1 MFEETNWKTI
11 GAEFM
16 GTFFLVFI
24 GLGAFG
30 ELGGGFEGALALGM
44 TLMVLMHIFGPISG
58 CHLNP
63 AVTIGN
69 MMSKKTSQEDA
80 GLYIGG
86 QILGAL
92 IAWMALAGTF
102 SVGPIENEMLTL
114 ATAVIGTAFF
124 VMVLLSTQDPWA
136 VGATLFLVT
145 AMAGAGWSSG
155 FADVNAGIDLGKFLA
170 DMGGADGDWYYGV
183 IGSIVGA
190 FAGWAIK
197 ENLLD

>member
-1 MFEETNWKTI
+1 MFDEINWKTI

-24 GLGAFG
+24 GLGAFV
-30 ELGGGFEGALALGM
+30 ELDGGFDGALALGM
-44 TLMVLMHIFGPISG
+44 TLMVLMHVFGPISG

-80 GLYIGG
+80 GLYIVG
-86 QILGAL
+86 QTLGAL

-102 SVGPIENEMLTL
+102 SVSPIENEIFTL
-114 ATAVIGTAFF
+114 AIAAIGTAFL

-136 VGATLFLVT
+136 VGATLFIVT
-145 AMAGAGWSSG
+145 AMAGAGNFSG
-155 FADVNAGIDLGKFLA
+155 FADVNAGISLGEFLA
-170 DMGGADGDWYYGV
+170 DMSGADSGWWYGV
-183 IGSIVGA
+183 IGSIMGA

-197 ENLLD
+197 DNLLD

>member
-80 GLYIGG
+80 GLYIAG
-86 QILGAL
+86 QTLGAL
-92 IAWMALAGTF
+92 VAWMALAGTF

-124 VMVLLSTQDPWA
+124 VMALLSTQDPWA
-136 VGATLFLVT
+136 VGGTLFLVT

>member
-1 MFEETNWKTI
+1 MFDETNWKTI

-24 GLGAFG
+24 GLGTFG

-44 TLMVLMHIFGPISG
+44 TLMVLMHVFGPISG

-102 SVGPIENEMLTL
+102 SVSPIENEIFTL
-114 ATAVIGTAFF
+114 AIAAIGTAFF

-145 AMAGAGWSSG
+145 AMAGVDNFSG
-155 FADVNAGIDLGKFLA
+155 FADVNAGIGLGEFLA
-170 DMGGADGDWYYGV
+170 DMGGAASDWYYVV
-183 IGSIVGA
+183 IGSVMGA

-197 ENLLD
+197 DNLLD

>member
-1 MFEETNWKTI
+1 MFDEINWKTV

-24 GLGAFG
+24 GLGTFG
-30 ELGGGFEGALALGM
+30 KLDGGFEGALALGM
-44 TLMVLMHIFGPISG
+44 TLMVLMHVFGPISG

-102 SVGPIENEMLTL
+102 SVSPIENEIFTL
-114 ATAVIGTAFF
+114 AAAAIGTAFF

-136 VGATLFLVT
+136 VGGTLFLVT
-145 AMAGAGWSSG
+145 AMADG
-155 FADVNAGIDLGKFLA
+155 FADVNAGIDLGGFLA
-170 DMGGADGDWYYGV
+170 DMGGAASDWYYGV
-183 IGSIVGA
+183 IGSILGA

-197 ENLLD
+197 DNCLD

>member
-1 MFEETNWKTI
+1 MFEETNWKTV

-44 TLMVLMHIFGPISG
+44 TLMVLMHVFGPISG

-92 IAWMALAGTF
+92 IASMALAGTF
-102 SVGPIENEMLTL
+102 SLVEGDIFTLT
-114 ATAVIGTAFF
+114 TAMVGTAFF

-136 VGATLFLVT
+136 VGGTLFLVT
-145 AMAGAGWSSG
+145 AMAGADNFSG
-155 FADVNAGIDLGKFLA
+155 FADVNAGIGLGEFLA
-170 DMGGADGDWYYGV
+170 DMGGAASDWYYVV
-183 IGSIVGA
+183 IGSVMGA

-197 ENLLD
+197 DNLLD